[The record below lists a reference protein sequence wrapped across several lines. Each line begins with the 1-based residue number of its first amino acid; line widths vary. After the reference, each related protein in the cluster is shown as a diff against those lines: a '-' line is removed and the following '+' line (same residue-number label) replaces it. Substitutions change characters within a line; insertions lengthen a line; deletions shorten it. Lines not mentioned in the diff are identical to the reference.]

1 MPDEQ
6 IQPTLPGVEAQ
17 PVDTPAAEVQQPQ
30 TPTEAEVAKKEAMEA
45 KLEAAKLTGMLEAMR
60 QQPSATPA
68 NTDAIKAQ
76 LQRLK
81 EQVAADP
88 ANIVDVMFETLKARD
103 DAWKTQMDSE
113 LQKRD
118 QYWGAKIVE
127 SSPKFRELAP
137 VMEKLKTHR
146 VWEFLS
152 KEDQVSLA
160 EHVAGLSQQGT
171 RPQPQGSPAGTQ
183 SRGAA
188 STPEAA
194 PGAVTGDPR
203 LDALLVRTYGDQP
216 RNVSIWEGR

>member
-17 PVDTPAAEVQQPQ
+17 PVETPAAEVQPQ
-30 TPTEAEVAKKEAMEA
+30 TPSEVEVAKKEAMEA
-45 KLEAAKLTGMLEAMR
+45 RLEAAKLTGMLEGMR
-60 QQPSATPA
+60 AQQPGSTPA

-81 EQVAADP
+81 EQVSADP

-103 DAWKTQMDSE
+103 DAWKTQMDAE
-113 LQKRD
+113 LGKRD

-137 VMEKLKTHR
+137 VMEKLKSHR

-160 EHVAGLSQQGT
+160 EHVAGMSQQGT

-183 SRGAA
+183 SRGSA
-188 STPEAA
+188 AA
-194 PGAVTGDPR
+194 PDAQPGVSTGDPR
-203 LDALLVRTYGDQP
+203 LDAMLARTYSEQP
-216 RNVSIWEGR
+216 RNVSIWETR